1 MHEMSIAL
9 GVVDIAE
16 KAFRESGA
24 SRIESITLQ
33 IGALA
38 GVQLESL
45 YFVWPSAVAGTALEG
60 ADRIIESTDGQAVC
74 LECEQPFALKHHF
87 DACPHCNSYFKKIT
101 AGKEL
106 NVKSLAFIVDEAPQ
120 PAPSNY

>member
-1 MHEMSIAL
+1 MSIAL

-60 ADRIIESTDGQAVC
+60 ADRIIENTEGQAIC
-74 LECEQPFALKHHF
+74 LECEQHFTLKHHF
-87 DACPHCNSYFKKIT
+87 DACPHCNSYFKHII

-106 NVKSLAFIVDEAPQ
+106 NVKSLAFILDETTQ
-120 PAPSNY
+120 PVPSNN

>member
-9 GVVDIAE
+9 GIVDIAE
-16 KAFRESGA
+16 RAFREAGA
-24 SRIESITLQ
+24 SRIASITLE

-45 YFVWPSAVAGTALEG
+45 YFAWPSAVAGTALEG
-60 ADRIIESTDGQAVC
+60 ADRIVETTEGQAVC
-74 LECEQPFALKHHF
+74 LECERHFALKHHF
-87 DACPHCNSYFKKIT
+87 DACPHCNSYFKNII

-106 NVKSLAFIVDEAPQ
+106 NVKSLALIVEDELQ
-120 PAPSNY
+120 PASSN

>member
-1 MHEMSIAL
+1 MSIAL
-9 GVVDIAE
+9 GIVDIAE

-38 GVQLESL
+38 GVQLEAL
-45 YFVWPSAVAGTALEG
+45 YFVWSSAVADTALEG
-60 ADRIIESTDGQAVC
+60 ADRIIESTNGQAIC
-74 LECEQPFALKHHF
+74 LECEQTFMLKHHF
-87 DACPHCNSYFKKIT
+87 DACPHCDSYFKKII

-106 NVKSLAFIVDEAPQ
+106 NVKSIAFIIDEISQ
-120 PAPSNY
+120 PVPSIV